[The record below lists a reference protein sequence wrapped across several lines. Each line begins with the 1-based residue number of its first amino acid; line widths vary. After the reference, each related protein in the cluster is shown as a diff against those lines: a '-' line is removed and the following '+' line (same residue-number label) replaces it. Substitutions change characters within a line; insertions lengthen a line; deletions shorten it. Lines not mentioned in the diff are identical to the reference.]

1 MTAWIEIFEE
11 EIQAIEDL
19 VAVFMTAW
27 IEINY
32 VHPTPCSPPPA

>member
-19 VAVFMTAW
+19 YVAVFMTAW
-27 IEINY
+27 IEILIN
-32 VHPTPCSPPPA
+32 CS